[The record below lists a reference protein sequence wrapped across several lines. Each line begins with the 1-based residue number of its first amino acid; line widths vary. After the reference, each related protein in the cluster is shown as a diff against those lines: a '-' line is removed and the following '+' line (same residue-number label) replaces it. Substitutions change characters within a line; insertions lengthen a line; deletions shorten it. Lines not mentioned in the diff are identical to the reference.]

1 MTCDAYIRGI
11 VLVDFSDKV
20 TVHSMAA
27 VVSDYFLS
35 SNSNL
40 SQSNSSELAV
50 LDVLSLT
57 SGVICALIVLTLLLV
72 VVCVYKAYKTT
83 LQRLVLYHIVF
94 SLVCEL
100 SNISF
105 ALLHFYEQ
113 LNLSTCKVIL
123 YLSIYFAL
131 LWGVYTTVVT
141 NCLFLFTL
149 CLIKGRSRFLRH
161 GKVAEFLCI
170 CLTIIAPMTYI
181 WIPIRDKYYAVD
193 NCENFSP
200 TTLPSE
206 AYEMGLILYT
216 MIVAMHM
223 EIFLVCV
230 AMCTLFCF
238 LRRRLR
244 NSQLTNLLKN
254 LLYYT
259 VCNMVLVIFTI
270 LLTITCYYLYHNYP
284 LPSLSAAVTYVSGVG
299 TPLVVLVFTVMLL
312 PLAVRSESC
321 KCTCNNFCFKICRRR
336 QQVNLNVN
344 ESQNE
349 QTNPSSHPMNQPS
362 HTYFSIPYTGEFTQV
377 SVNNRSED
385 NGERTPLIK

>member
-1 MTCDAYIRGI
+1 MALANMATIES
-11 VLVDFSDKV
+11 DFL
-20 TVHSMAA
+20 
-27 VVSDYFLS
+27 LS
-35 SNSNL
+35 SNS
-40 SQSNSSELAV
+40 SPSGQSNSSELAV
-50 LDVLSLT
+50 WYILSVT
-57 SGVICALIVLTLLLV
+57 SGIICAPVVLTLLIV

-105 ALLHFYEQ
+105 ILLHFYEQ

-123 YLSIYFAL
+123 YLSVYFVQ
-131 LWGVYTTVVT
+131 LWSVYTTVVT

-149 CLIKGRSRFLRH
+149 CLIKGRPKFLRH
-161 GKVAEFLCI
+161 GKVAECLCI

-181 WIPIRDKYYAVD
+181 WIPIRNKYYAVD
-193 NCENFSP
+193 NCENVNP
-200 TTLPSE
+200 TTLPSG
-206 AYEMGLILYT
+206 AYEVGLILYAIT
-216 MIVAMHM
+216 AAMLV
-223 EIFLVCV
+223 EILLVCV
-230 AMCTLFCF
+230 ALCSLFCF
-238 LRRRLR
+238 LRRRLQNR
-244 NSQLTNLLKN
+244 HITNLLKN

-259 VCNMVLVIFTI
+259 MCNMVIVIFTI

-299 TPLVVLVFTVMLL
+299 IPLVVLVFTVMLL

-385 NGERTPLIK
+385 NGESTPLIK